1 MFFLVY
7 HLPDKVL
14 NKIKSQVSKM
24 YIIMFLLYWTS
35 NHQASYVMGNFLCS
49 LHNKKARSTVW
60 SSYCVCIGLTIRY
73 MYA

>member
-24 YIIMFLLYWTS
+24 YIIIFLLYWTS
-35 NHQASYVMGNFLCS
+35 NHQASYVMRNFLFS
-49 LHNKKARSTVW
+49 LHNKKAISTVW